1 LTQIVK
7 KAARQAQ
14 KVRKKLL
21 KKRLSTPRAATVVVL
36 AAVVALSV
44 TVAPSIAAS
53 FLTSKAASQ
62 KFVTKQKASKT
73 YLTKAQASNYLSQKA
88 AANTYIAKKAAPSS
102 PVVAIAASNTL
113 FSINSATAGYIP
125 TAFASFATKAN
136 VSSAVITFA
145 GTASCTNPV
154 KAPTVAQAC
163 PITVLVDGQPAA
175 SKVAFAPATAEG
187 TSKEP
192 AAALTHSIVQTT
204 VLGKGGHTVAI
215 QYAGASGLNFQLKS
229 WNLAV
234 QAYPQAEEPE
244 EATTSTKGSS
254 GSGGKS

>member
-1 LTQIVK
+1 
-7 KAARQAQ
+7 
-14 KVRKKLL
+14 LL
-21 KKRLSTPRAATVVVL
+21 KKRLSTPRAATVIVL

-53 FLTSKAASQ
+53 FLTSKAATQ

-73 YLTKAQASNYLSQKA
+73 YLTKSGASNYLTKKA
-88 AANTYIAKKAAPSS
+88 AANIYLAKKTAAQA

-113 FSINSATAGYIP
+113 FSINTAGAGYIP
-125 TAFASFATKAN
+125 TAFVSFATKAN
-136 VSSAVITFA
+136 VSSAVITFS
-145 GTASCTNPV
+145 GTASCTNPA

-163 PITVLVDGQPAA
+163 PLNLLVDGQPAA

-192 AAALTHSIVQTT
+192 AAALTHTIVETT
-204 VLGKGGHTVAI
+204 VLGKGGHTIAI

-234 QAYPQAEEPE
+234 QAYPQAEEE
-244 EATTSTKGSS
+244 EETTTSTS
-254 GSGGKS
+254 GSGGKP

>member
-1 LTQIVK
+1 M
-7 KAARQAQ
+7 
-14 KVRKKLL
+14 
-21 KKRLSTPRAATVVVL
+21 KKRLSTPRAATVIVL

-53 FLTSKAASQ
+53 FLTSQAASK
-62 KFVTKQKASKT
+62 KFVTNKKAAKT
-73 YLTKAQASNYLSQKA
+73 YVTKAQANAKAANYLTKKA
-88 AANTYIAKKAAPSS
+88 AANTYIAKKTAALS
-102 PVVAIAASNTL
+102 PVVSIAASNTL
-113 FSINSATAGYIP
+113 YSINTATAGYIP
-125 TAFASFATKAN
+125 TAFTSFATKAN
-136 VSSAVITFA
+136 VNTAVITFA
-145 GTASCTNPV
+145 GTASCTNPA

-192 AAALTHSIVQTT
+192 AAALSHSIVQTT

-244 EATTSTKGSS
+244 EEETPTKS
-254 GSGGKS
+254 SGGKS

>member
-1 LTQIVK
+1 
-7 KAARQAQ
+7 
-14 KVRKKLL
+14 LL
-21 KKRLSTPRAATVVVL
+21 KKRLSTPRAATVIVL

-73 YLTKAQASNYLSQKA
+73 YLTKAGASNYLSKKA
-88 AANTYIAKKAAPSS
+88 AANTYLPKKSLPLQPISS
-102 PVVAIAASNTL
+102 IAASNTL
-113 FSINSATAGYIP
+113 FSINASTAGYIP
-125 TAFASFATKAN
+125 TAFTSFATKAK
-136 VSSAVITFA
+136 VSNAVVTFS

-175 SKVAFAPATAEG
+175 SKVPFAPATAEG

-192 AAALTHSIVQTT
+192 AAALTHTIVQTT
-204 VLGKGGHTVAI
+204 VLGKGGHTISI

-234 QAYPQAEEPE
+234 QAYPQPE
-244 EATTSTKGSS
+244 EEEETTTTSSS
-254 GSGGKS
+254 GKSS